1 MGRRMCEL
9 PLQRER
15 ANLRYLTQ
23 SRALERSHLLI
34 RAKRITHHRGNTF
47 NQLCTLNTLLDAAWA
62 LIAPPR
68 PPSPPSMLAPREEVS
83 AQAAVS
89 IRRVQLQ

>member
-1 MGRRMCEL
+1 MCEL

-15 ANLRYLTQ
+15 ENLRYLTQ

-34 RAKRITHHRGNTF
+34 RARRITHHRGNTF

-68 PPSPPSMLAPREEVS
+68 PPSPPREEVS